1 MITFSKLYS
10 MLEELAAGTGQIQEL
25 FVTIQLHSEVQSL
38 GGVYYSCYTYRD
50 GN

>member
-38 GGVYYSCYTYRD
+38 GGV
-50 GN
+50 